1 MKILYYSHSF
11 GSPTTTF
18 IRNETE
24 YFNEKYPIKYI
35 CSEIYSNTIQPS
47 YVNIISFTENVLKR
61 KLRWWLWKYDVN
73 CYFQNK
79 NYAKQLNQEI
89 NAFQPDIIHCHFG
102 YEALMLLDNVSD
114 FEKRKIIIHFHGY
127 DASKMLRKKSY
138 VKRLKEYLRKP
149 NVYTIS
155 CNQFFLNKFKNEFGL
170 KISSPYVLNCGIDTN
185 KLFLNANKV
194 SENFNFIQVSSL
206 VEKKGHE
213 YTFKAFQKLLQDEIF
228 RNCKLFITGDGERKL
243 VLEKLVKEL
252 GIEKN
257 VIFLGLLKPQEVA
270 TYLTNS
276 KVFVHHSVIDKDGD
290 MEGIPTAIMEAMAMN
305 LPVVST
311 FHSGIPELVE
321 NGVNG
326 YLVEEKDID
335 DYTQK
340 LKLALNLGPL
350 KINRKKIMCEY
361 SLELHNNTLNQIYN
375 QIMLNKPN

>member
-24 YFNEKYPIKYI
+24 YFNTKYSIKYI
-35 CSEIYSNTIQPS
+35 CSELYHSAGQPS
-47 YVNIISFTENVLKR
+47 YVTLIPFTENVFKR
-61 KLRWWLWKYDVN
+61 KIRWLLWKYDIN

-79 NYAKQLNQEI
+79 NYAKQLNKTI
-89 NAFQPDIIHCHFG
+89 NAFQPDIIHCQFG
-102 YEALMLLDNVSD
+102 YEALMLLDNISD
-114 FEKRKIIIHFHGY
+114 FEKRKFIIHFHGY

-138 VKRLKEYLRKP
+138 IKKLKEYLSKP

-170 KISSPYVLNCGIDTN
+170 KISSPFVLNCGIDTN

-326 YLVEEKDID
+326 YLVEEKNIE
-335 DYTQK
+335 DYTDK
-340 LKLALNLGPL
+340 LKAAL
-350 KINRKKIMCEY
+350 KMEIVSINREKIMNNY
-361 SLELHNNTLNQIYN
+361 SLDIHNNRLDQIYK
-375 QIMLNKPN
+375 QILS